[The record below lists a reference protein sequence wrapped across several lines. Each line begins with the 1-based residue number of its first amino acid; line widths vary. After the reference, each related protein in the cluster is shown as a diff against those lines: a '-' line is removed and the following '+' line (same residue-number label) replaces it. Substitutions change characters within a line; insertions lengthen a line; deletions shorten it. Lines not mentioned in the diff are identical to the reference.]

1 MLRLAGAIAF
11 ATLAVAG
18 AGCGATKRTPAP
30 AFRGTA
36 LTPSRPAPAFTLHDQ
51 AGHAAGL
58 PAGPGHYTI
67 VTFLY
72 TNCPDVCPAVAGT
85 LNRVLQT
92 AAGRRTGLRV
102 LAVSVDPKGDTP
114 SSVKKFAREHQ
125 LVPAFRYLTGN
136 RSELAAVWKKFHIAA
151 LAGPKGTVTHST
163 FEILVDP
170 RGQERLIYDS
180 TVTAGAVV
188 HDLKALQGAA

>member
-1 MLRLAGAIAF
+1 M
-11 ATLAVAG
+11 
-18 AGCGATKRTPAP
+18 
-30 AFRGTA
+30 
-36 LTPSRPAPAFTLHDQ
+36 
-51 AGHAAGL
+51 
-58 PAGPGHYTI
+58 
-67 VTFLY
+67 
-72 TNCPDVCPAVAGT
+72 VAGT

-92 AAGRRTGLRV
+92 AAARRAGLRV

-114 SSVKKFAREHQ
+114 ASVKKFAREHQ
-125 LVPAFRYLTGN
+125 LVPAFRYLTGT

-163 FEILVDP
+163 FEILIDP
-170 RGQERLIYDS
+170 QRQERLIYDS